1 MTKVKQFE
9 QRLCAATE
17 GFRQHLEICPQVYA
31 ESSEELVQK

>member
-17 GFRQHLEICPQVYA
+17 GFRWNLEICPQVQA
-31 ESSEELVQK
+31 ENSEELVQK